1 MKINCIV
8 CNKEMKNWDEAYPDE
23 SNRVHPL
30 DGTVF
35 RTYGNYGSSVF
46 DPMDSTFL
54 EITICDPC
62 LESKLDRTYEGV
74 DEEYKEEINKK
85 QAEMDALLDK
95 LNLMK

>member
-1 MKINCIV
+1 V
-8 CNKEMKNWDEAYPDE
+8 C
-23 SNRVHPL
+23 

-35 RTYGNYGSSVF
+35 RTYGNYGSTVF

-54 EITICDPC
+54 EITICNPC

-95 LNLMK
+95 MNLIK